1 MWLPSTCTDRGLRS
15 FIRGLAAASLLM
27 AAPAPAA
34 TLEKLLMPGPLTSAH
49 AKYEDDCSQ
58 CHGKSIGKS
67 ENIQCLACHDKVAV
81 DVRQKH
87 GFHGRSPQLV
97 GKECRQC
104 HSEHQGRNADIIGL
118 VPALFE
124 HGHTDFPLEGA
135 HRGLTCDGCHAK
147 GKPFRDTP
155 SACVDCHKK
164 DDIHKDQM
172 GKQCQDCHSA
182 EVWRQPRFDHSKT
195 RFPLRAAHQKVDCAS
210 CHPGQK
216 YKGVPTSC
224 AGCHKLQD
232 PHGGLF
238 GSQCADCHGE
248 KDWKLAHYDHDRVAE
263 FPLRG
268 RHAKLDCHAC
278 HTEKMRGRKLETTCY
293 GCHKGSDIHQ
303 GRLGRQCADCHSTEG
318 WSKKGFDHDKDTQF
332 PLRGPHRKATCEAC
346 HAEPAK
352 KGAAVRACV
361 DCHRADDTHRGQLGD
376 RCDNCHQIEG
386 WSSKVNFEHDLT
398 RFPLMGLHALVPCG
412 ECHLSGDYKSTPK
425 DCKGCHAARDVH
437 KDAMGARCDSCHSTA
452 GWTKWTF
459 DHDRQT
465 GFPLENSHRNLR
477 CQDCHREPAGRGG
490 GAVVERSCGNCHAT
504 DDIHRGG
511 FGSDCGRCHSTTRFS
526 EVQVRRTGPQPK

>member
-1 MWLPSTCTDRGLRS
+1 
-15 FIRGLAAASLLM
+15 M